1 MPPLQLERGNLS
13 QKIPLGASEI
23 MIPKMGTGAWAW
35 GDNYWGNVEH
45 DSLEDYQ
52 GVFDKSL
59 EAGVNFFDTAE
70 SYGKGQSEKFLG
82 LFNRHLDQDIVIAT
96 KFMPYPWRISKQDL
110 IYALKSSLKRLKVDQ
125 IDLYQMHWPIPP
137 VPIKTWMDAMAH
149 AYQQGLIRGIGV
161 SNYSRRQMLKA
172 HKRLAEYDL
181 PLAANQVNY
190 SLLNRKVEMNGLLDV
205 CKELNISLIAYSPLA
220 QGLLTGKYNVSE
232 PPPGMRRFRY
242 RRGLLGKIQKL
253 IDLLNEIGSGH
264 GGKTSS
270 QVALNWVISKGAV
283 PIPGARNV
291 KQAVE
296 NIGALDWNLALE
308 EVAALDEASQ
318 YL

>member
-1 MPPLQLERGNLS
+1 
-13 QKIPLGASEI
+13 
-23 MIPKMGTGAWAW
+23 
-35 GDNYWGNVEH
+35 
-45 DSLEDYQ
+45 
-52 GVFDKSL
+52 
-59 EAGVNFFDTAE
+59 
-70 SYGKGQSEKFLG
+70 
-82 LFNRHLDQDIVIAT
+82 
-96 KFMPYPWRISKQDL
+96 
-110 IYALKSSLKRLKVDQ
+110 
-125 IDLYQMHWPIPP
+125 
-137 VPIKTWMDAMAH
+137 
-149 AYQQGLIRGIGV
+149 
-161 SNYSRRQMLKA
+161 
-172 HKRLAEYDL
+172 
-181 PLAANQVNY
+181 
-190 SLLNRKVEMNGLLDV
+190 
-205 CKELNISLIAYSPLA
+205 
-220 QGLLTGKYNVSE
+220 
-232 PPPGMRRFRY
+232 MRRFRY

>member
-1 MPPLQLERGNLS
+1 MN
-13 QKIPLGASEI
+13 KIIPLGATDI
-23 MIPKMGTGAWAW
+23 VIPKMGIGAWAW
-35 GDNYWGNVEH
+35 GDNYWGNVEL
-45 DSLEDYQ
+45 DKLEDYQ

-70 SYGKGQSEKFLG
+70 SYGKGQSEKYLG
-82 LFNRHLDQDIVIAT
+82 LFNRHVDQEIVIAS
-96 KFMPYPWRISKQDL
+96 KFMPYPWRLSKQEL
-110 IYALKSSLKRLKVDQ
+110 ISALGASLERLGVAQ
-125 IDLYQMHWPIPP
+125 VDLYQMHWPIPP

-172 HKRLAEYDL
+172 RERLTDYDL

-242 RRGLLGKIQKL
+242 RRGLLRKIQKL

-296 NIGALDWNLALE
+296 NIGALDWNLAPE
-308 EVAALDEASQ
+308 EVATLDEASQ

>member
-1 MPPLQLERGNLS
+1 MS
-13 QKIPLGASEI
+13 QKIPLGVTDI
-23 MIPKMGTGAWAW
+23 MIPRMGIGAWAW
-35 GDNYWGNVEH
+35 GDNYWGDLEK
-45 DSLEDYQ
+45 DSLEDYRA
-52 GVFDKSL
+52 VFERSL
-59 EAGVNFFDTAE
+59 AAGINFFDTAE
-70 SYGKGQSEKFLG
+70 SYGGGESEKYLG
-82 LFNRHLDQDIVIAT
+82 LFAGDGGQEVLIAT
-96 KFMPYPWRISKQDL
+96 KFMPYPWRLTRDSLIS
-110 IYALKSSLKRLKVDQ
+110 ALKASLERLGVEQ
-125 IDLYQMHWPIPP
+125 IALYQMHWPIPP

-149 AYQQGLIRGIGV
+149 AYQIGLIRAIGV
-161 SNYSRRQMLKA
+161 SNYSRLQMLKA
-172 HKRLAEYDL
+172 RERLAEYDL

>member
-1 MPPLQLERGNLS
+1 MPPLQLERDNLS

-96 KFMPYPWRISKQDL
+96 KFMPYPWRLTRDSLIS
-110 IYALKSSLKRLKVDQ
+110 ALKASLERLGVEQ
-125 IDLYQMHWPIPP
+125 IALYQMHWPIPP

-181 PLAANQVNY
+181 TLAANQVNY